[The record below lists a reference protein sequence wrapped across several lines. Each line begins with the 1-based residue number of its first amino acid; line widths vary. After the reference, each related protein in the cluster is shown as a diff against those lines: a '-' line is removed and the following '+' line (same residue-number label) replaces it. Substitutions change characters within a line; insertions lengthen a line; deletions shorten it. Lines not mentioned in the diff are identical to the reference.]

1 MERQLSRAP
10 PSARHATPIIQG
22 GKGQIR
28 IRGTTLNSII
38 RLTALT
44 VVMIAVFGFLPG
56 QGAEAQ
62 AVCKDY
68 VTGLG
73 TIKSRRR

>member
-10 PSARHATPIIQG
+10 PPSARHVAPIIQG

-38 RLTALT
+38 RLAALT
-44 VVMIAVFGFLPG
+44 VVMLAVFGFLPD
-56 QGAEAQ
+56 Q
-62 AVCKDY
+62 V
-68 VTGLG
+68 
-73 TIKSRRR
+73 R